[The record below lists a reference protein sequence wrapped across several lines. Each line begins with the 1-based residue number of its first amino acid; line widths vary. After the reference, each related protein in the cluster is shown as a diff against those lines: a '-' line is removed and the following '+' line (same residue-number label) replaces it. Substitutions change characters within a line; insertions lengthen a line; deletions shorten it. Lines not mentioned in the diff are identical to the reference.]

1 MASVGYRP
9 PNPAEGRTE
18 LDRRQEMHE
27 LMQRAGPAWAWDAYK
42 LSEPLILR
50 QWYPELRLGPAAWT
64 RDPPTPVW
72 RWRDVA

>member
-1 MASVGYRP
+1 
-9 PNPAEGRTE
+9 
-18 LDRRQEMHE
+18 
-27 LMQRAGPAWAWDAYK
+27 MQRAGPAWAWDAYK